1 MIDDNGLP
9 ISRRASVEV
18 GASNLSSR
26 QSLSGGGPISLGSAL
41 KELQNATRAVLDKAA
56 VDNAAAAAIVHGY
69 EQWENKL
76 RSDAQ
81 NRLVNGLATP
91 LALTGS
97 SSGGMKRSAS
107 ENSLFGASESNMGR
121 FLGPPRPARFGGNLL
136 ANEAHQSSNESSMSS
151 GGIGYGFGGND
162 ASSIFGPKLAPIRL
176 RNTNTRSAQDASLHH
191 PPAEELHR
199 MHRVPTSPISLK
211 TLSDQLNQEASKNI
225 ELIFDTGIK
234 AIRCAQSAMQ
244 ETATNCHANLQALQS
259 IIQHS
264 VASSSPSLAT
274 AKEAVA
280 WSLASSSDPFT
291 GALVP
296 WTAFPKYQR
305 SGSKEESSIG
315 GLGSEP
321 SLNVDD
327 WVTPFD
333 RYLHQLELSSE
344 RAAYKPPSPSPS
356 SPSPSATT
364 PPDTTSFLDNLWGR
378 QGQLSNK
385 TLRSLKEPGR

>member
-199 MHRVPTSPISLK
+199 MHSHFT
-211 TLSDQLNQEASKNI
+211 Q
-225 ELIFDTGIK
+225 
-234 AIRCAQSAMQ
+234 
-244 ETATNCHANLQALQS
+244 
-259 IIQHS
+259 
-264 VASSSPSLAT
+264 
-274 AKEAVA
+274 
-280 WSLASSSDPFT
+280 DPFRPAQPR
-291 GALVP
+291 GIQEHRAHL
-296 WTAFPKYQR
+296 R
-305 SGSKEESSIG
+305 HG
-315 GLGSEP
+315 
-321 SLNVDD
+321 
-327 WVTPFD
+327 
-333 RYLHQLELSSE
+333 HQSNQMRPVGHAGDGHKLP
-344 RAAYKPPSPSPS
+344 RQPPSPTEHHP
-356 SPSPSATT
+356 TQRG
-364 PPDTTSFLDNLWGR
+364 LL
-378 QGQLSNK
+378 
-385 TLRSLKEPGR
+385 